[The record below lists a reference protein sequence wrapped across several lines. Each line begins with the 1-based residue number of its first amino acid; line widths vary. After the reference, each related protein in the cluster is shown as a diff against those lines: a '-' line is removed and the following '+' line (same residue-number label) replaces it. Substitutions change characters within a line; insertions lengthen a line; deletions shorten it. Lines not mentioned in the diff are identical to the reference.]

1 MRNFGHGS
9 HYISRK
15 SKGPLIALFVEIS
28 GRFSWRRPGSWMSFF
43 PLLQTD
49 FYFNRTGVRV
59 IALAPYWVETPL
71 LRDDFKLFT
80 EDEEARK
87 AIVKAAE
94 GKEFLK

>member
-1 MRNFGHGS
+1 MA
-9 HYISRK
+9 
-15 SKGPLIALFVEIS
+15 PA
-28 GRFSWRRPGSWMSFF
+28 RFLDVFF